1 MLQFDTCQA
10 VKWWADIRYP
20 ICHKQ
25 NIFGSLPGPVEVGAP
40 VITIGAADVP
50 GGGMTNGLVLP
61 LASPAMPTWEVKCIQ
76 HIPKWQQILYSIVFE
91 TIGSKWLFSTWN
103 FVWIQHWEAI
113 SIMETNCTI
122 HRIEIYPADSA
133 IHLWTFGA
141 WLPNPLIISYMGL
154 CCVHFAHWALWF

>member
-25 NIFGSLPGPVEVGAP
+25 NIFGSLPGPVKVGAP

-50 GGGMTNGLVLP
+50 GGVLTNGLVHP
-61 LASPAMPTWEVKCIQ
+61 LAGPAMLTWEVKCIQ
-76 HIPKWQQILYSIVFE
+76 HIPKWQQILYSFVFT
-91 TIGSKWLFSTWN
+91 TIGPKWLFSAWN

-113 SIMETNCTI
+113 STMEPGCTI

-133 IHLWTFGA
+133 NDLWTFGA
-141 WLPNPLIISYMGL
+141 WLPN
-154 CCVHFAHWALWF
+154 H